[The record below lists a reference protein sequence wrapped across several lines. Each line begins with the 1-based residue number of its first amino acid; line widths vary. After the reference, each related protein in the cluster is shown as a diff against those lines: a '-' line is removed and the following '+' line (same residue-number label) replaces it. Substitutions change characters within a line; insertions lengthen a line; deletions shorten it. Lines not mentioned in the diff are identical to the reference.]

1 LVSLSDITEYNG
13 TSYRSYIQSGYK
25 NSDGSTWLIK
35 NNLSEMKGDD
45 YLFLEADGSMT
56 LKIKGSKNLPQGEYK
71 FTIIFVT
78 DDNEVVKS
86 DITVVK

>member
-1 LVSLSDITEYNG
+1 
-13 TSYRSYIQSGYK
+13 
-25 NSDGSTWLIK
+25 
-35 NNLSEMKGDD
+35 MKGDD